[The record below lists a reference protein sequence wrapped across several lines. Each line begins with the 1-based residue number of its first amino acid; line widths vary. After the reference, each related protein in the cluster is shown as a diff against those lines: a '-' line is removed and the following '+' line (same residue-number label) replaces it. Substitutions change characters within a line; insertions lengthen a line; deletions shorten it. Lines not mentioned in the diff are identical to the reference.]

1 MPRQHHDAVSG
12 QLSCSVVMP
21 TIAWEGFF
29 VNCAQR
35 VLELI
40 EAPQAHSDGFL
51 VVFDGVPP
59 KAPAWLEQSRAHLL
73 ATGHNSGPAVARNLA
88 GASATG
94 DILMF
99 VDADVELHHDALER
113 IRRHFERDPQLDA
126 VFGSYDDRPAAPGL
140 ASQFRNLLHHHT
152 HTSHPGPART
162 FWAGCGAIRRSRFL
176 ALGGFDGHYERPSI
190 EDIEL
195 GMRLAAA
202 GGKLLLDPTILCTHH
217 KRWSLRS
224 MVVTDIRQRA
234 LPWSRLMRRRTHGP
248 VGLNLTPAARLS
260 GLLTLVLVAC
270 LVALPWAAAPAGWVA
285 LGCLLALLG
294 LNRHF
299 YAICLRVRGPGFLL
313 AAIPLHLL
321 YFFYSSLTY
330 ALVAME
336 HCWRPMPAQLPA
348 AP

>member
-1 MPRQHHDAVSG
+1 
-12 QLSCSVVMP
+12 MP
-21 TIAWEGFF
+21 TIAWEGLF
-29 VNCAQR
+29 VNCAER

-59 KAPAWLEQSRAHLL
+59 STPAWLEKSRAHLL

-94 DILMF
+94 DILVF
-99 VDADVELHHDALER
+99 VDADVELHQDALER
-113 IRRHFERDPQLDA
+113 IRRHFEGDPQLDA

-140 ASQFRNLLHHHT
+140 VSQFRNLLHHHT
-152 HTSHPGPART
+152 HTSNPGPART
-162 FWAGCGAIRRSRFL
+162 FWAGCGAMRRSRFL
-176 ALGGFDGHYERPSI
+176 ALGGFDRHYDRSSI

-234 LPWSRLMRRRTHGP
+234 LPWSRLLRRRPHGP
-248 VGLNLTPAARLS
+248 VGLNLTPAARFS
-260 GLLTLVLVAC
+260 GLLTLGLVAC
-270 LVALPWAAAPAGWVA
+270 LLALPWAAAAGWGA
-285 LGCLLALLG
+285 LACLLALLG
-294 LNRHF
+294 LNRRF
-299 YAICLRVRGPGFLL
+299 YAFCLRVRGPGFLL

-321 YFFYSSLTY
+321 YFLYSSLTF
-330 ALVAME
+330 ALVAVE
-336 HCWRPMPAQLPA
+336 HGCRPA